1 MRCRENPN
9 IAQVSAA
16 KTVNKTEQIARVLIS
31 TVRGSFIPGPRR
43 DTRAGGGFK
52 TLVAASITGPLY
64 SSLIP
69 NYNVGPVREL
79 MVYLRLAWGWFNG

>member
-1 MRCRENPN
+1 M
-9 IAQVSAA
+9 AQVSAA
-16 KTVNKTEQIARVLIS
+16 KMTNKIEQTARVFIS
-31 TVRGSFIPGPRR
+31 TVLGSFIPGPRR

-69 NYNVGPVREL
+69 NYNVGPVREST
-79 MVYLRLAWGWFNG
+79 VV